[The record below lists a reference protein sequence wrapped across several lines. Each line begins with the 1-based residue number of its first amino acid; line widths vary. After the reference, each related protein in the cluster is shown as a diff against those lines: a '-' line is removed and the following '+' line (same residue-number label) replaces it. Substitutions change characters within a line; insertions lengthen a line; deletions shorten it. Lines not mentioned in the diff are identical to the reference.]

1 MQVRSRQPF
10 IMIIVIITIMIK
22 IIMIMIVIMII
33 MIVLTLT
40 NDPDDDDESYPDA
53 DRCRKRVK
61 GLRECIAETN
71 LQSIMANVIIV
82 IVIIIVIL
90 IIVTVIIVI
99 IINGESQHLNLEY
112 NRSSTSRVTAGLL
125 RQTCNTIL

>member
-61 GLRECIAETN
+61 GLRECIAEQICN
-71 LQSIMANVIIV
+71 QLWPM
-82 IVIIIVIL
+82 
-90 IIVTVIIVI
+90 
-99 IINGESQHLNLEY
+99 
-112 NRSSTSRVTAGLL
+112 SSLSLASLSSLL
-125 RQTCNTIL
+125 LLLSSS